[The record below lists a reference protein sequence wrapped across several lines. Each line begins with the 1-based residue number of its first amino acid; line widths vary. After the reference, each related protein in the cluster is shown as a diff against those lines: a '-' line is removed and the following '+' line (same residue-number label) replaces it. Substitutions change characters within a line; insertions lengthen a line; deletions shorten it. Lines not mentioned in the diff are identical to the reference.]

1 MKLGAPLFERVQA
14 AARAVSEQLELDTPT
29 AAVVLGSG
37 LGGVADRLTDA
48 RRVAYASLPCFPETT
63 VAGHPGRL
71 VAGKISTAPSS
82 GASSK
87 PDDKTVLLLCG
98 RVHGYEGYP
107 PSEVG
112 FGVRVVAA
120 LGVRTLIVSNASG
133 AVDPAFSPGEI
144 VAISDHINLTSESP
158 LTGTN
163 DERLGPRFV
172 DMTDAYDPKLRA
184 LAMAAAPGALGRP
197 LREAIYAG
205 MAGPAYETPAEVRL
219 LRTLGAGLVGMST
232 VHEVI
237 TARHAGLSVLGLSLV
252 ANMAAGVTP
261 GPLRHEDVTRAAAAG
276 ADALGRL
283 IAAVVAGLDPP

>member
-1 MKLGAPLFERVQA
+1 MKLGAPLFERVHA
-14 AARAVSEQLELDTPT
+14 AARAAAEQLNLATPQV
-29 AAVVLGSG
+29 AVVLGSG
-37 LGGVADRLTDA
+37 LGGVADGLVDA
-48 RRVAYASLPCFPETT
+48 HRVAYSSLPGFPETT

-71 VAGKISTAPSS
+71 VAGKLGGTTA
-82 GASSK
+82 
-87 PDDKTVLLLCG
+87 LLLCG

-112 FGVRVVAA
+112 FGIRVVAA
-120 LGVRTLIVSNASG
+120 LGVRTLIVTNASG
-133 AVDPAFSPGEI
+133 AVDPAFATGEI
-144 VAISDHINLTSESP
+144 VAISDHINLTSASP
-158 LTGTN
+158 LSGPN

-172 DMTDAYDPKLRA
+172 DMTDAYDPALRA
-184 LAMAAAPGALGRP
+184 LAKAVAPKAIGRP

-237 TARHAGLSVLGLSLV
+237 TARHAGLRVLGLSLV
-252 ANMAAGVTP
+252 ANPAAGVNE

-283 IAAVVAGLDPP
+283 IAAIVAGLGPA

>member
-14 AARAVSEQLELDTPT
+14 AARAVAEQLDLETPS

-37 LGGVADRLTDA
+37 LGGVADQLTDA
-48 RRVAYASLPCFPETT
+48 RRVPYASLPCFPETT

-71 VAGKISTAPSS
+71 VAGKIAGTIGGTAG
-82 GASSK
+82 GAGGG
-87 PDDKTVLLLCG
+87 KTVLLLCG

-120 LGVRTLIVSNASG
+120 LGVRTLIVSNAAG
-133 AVDPAFSPGEI
+133 AVDPAFAPGEI
-144 VAISDHINLTSESP
+144 VAISDHINLTSGSP
-158 LTGTN
+158 LTGPN

-184 LAMAAAPGALGRP
+184 LAQAVAPQAIGRP

-237 TARHAGLSVLGLSLV
+237 AARHAGLSVLGLSLV
-252 ANMAAGVTP
+252 ANPAAGVSP

-283 IAAVVAGLDPP
+283 IAAVVAGLDAP

>member
-1 MKLGAPLFERVQA
+1 VKLGQPLFDRVQT
-14 AARAVSEQLELDTPT
+14 AARAAAERLELDAPSV
-29 AAVVLGSG
+29 AVVLGSG
-37 LGGVADRLTDA
+37 LGGISDGLAEA
-48 RRVAYASLPCFPETT
+48 RGVPYASLPCFPETT

-71 VAGKISTAPSS
+71 VAGRI
-82 GASSK
+82 GGQ
-87 PDDKTVLLLCG
+87 TVLLLCG

-107 PSEVG
+107 ASEVG

-120 LGVRTLIVSNASG
+120 LGVQTLIVTNAAG
-133 AVDPAFSPGEI
+133 GVDPSFSPGEI
-144 VAISDHINLTSESP
+144 VAISDHINLTSASP
-158 LTGTN
+158 LSGPN

-172 DMTDAYDPKLRA
+172 DMTDAYDPALRA
-184 LAMAAAPGALGRP
+184 RAVAVAPAAIGRP

-237 TARHAGLSVLGLSLV
+237 AARHAGLSVLGLSLV
-252 ANMAAGVTP
+252 ANPAAGVAP

-276 ADALGRL
+276 ADAMGRL
-283 IAAVVAGLDPP
+283 VAAVIGDLDTRA

>member
-1 MKLGAPLFERVQA
+1 MKLGESFFDRVRGA
-14 AARAVSEQLELDTPT
+14 AHAAREQLDIDT
-29 AAVVLGSG
+29 AHVGVVLGSG
-37 LGGVADRLTDA
+37 LGGVADRLERA
-48 RRVAYASLPCFPETT
+48 RSAPYSSLPGFPETT

-71 VAGKISTAPSS
+71 VAGEIGGKTA
-82 GASSK
+82 
-87 PDDKTVLLLCG
+87 LLLCG
-98 RVHGYEGYP
+98 RVHGYEGYSP
-107 PSEVG
+107 CEIG

-120 LGVRTLIVSNASG
+120 LGARIVIVTNAAG
-133 AVDPAFSPGEI
+133 GVDPTLAPGDI
-144 VAISDHINLTSESP
+144 VAISDHINLTGVSP
-158 LTGTN
+158 LSGPN

-184 LAMAAAPGALGRP
+184 IAAVAAPAAIGRE

-237 TARHAGLSVLGLSLV
+237 AARHAGLAVLGLSLV
-252 ANMAAGVTP
+252 ANPAAGVNP

-276 ADALGRL
+276 SDALGRL
-283 IAAVVAGLDPP
+283 IVAIVAALAT

>member
-14 AARAVSEQLELDTPT
+14 AARAVSEQLDLETPT

-48 RRVAYASLPCFPETT
+48 RRVPYASLPCFPETT

-82 GASSK
+82 APSSG
-87 PDDKTVLLLCG
+87 PGDRTVLLLCG

-120 LGVRTLIVSNASG
+120 LGVRTLIVTNASG

-184 LAMAAAPGALGRP
+184 LAMAAAPGAIGRP

-237 TARHAGLSVLGLSLV
+237 AARHAGLSVLGLSLV
-252 ANMAAGVTP
+252 ANMAAGVSP

-276 ADALGRL
+276 TDALGRL
-283 IAAVVAGLDPP
+283 VAAVVGGLDAP

>member
-1 MKLGAPLFERVQA
+1 LKITSSMFDRVQA
-14 AARAVSEQLELDTPT
+14 AARAAAAQLDVEAPEV
-29 AAVVLGSG
+29 AVVLGSG
-37 LGGVADRLTDA
+37 LGGVADRLSQA
-48 RRVAYASLPCFPETT
+48 RAVPYASLPGFPETT

-71 VAGKISTAPSS
+71 VGGKLAGRE
-82 GASSK
+82 
-87 PDDKTVLLLCG
+87 VVLLCG

-107 PSEVG
+107 ASEVG

-120 LGVRTLIVSNASG
+120 LGVRTLIVTNAAG
-133 AVDPAFSPGEI
+133 GVDPALQPGEI
-144 VAISDHINLTSESP
+144 VAISDHINLTSASP
-158 LTGTN
+158 LTGPN

-172 DMTDAYDPKLRA
+172 DMTDAYDPALRA
-184 LAMAAAPGALGRP
+184 LAVAAAPAAVGRP

-237 TARHAGLSVLGLSLV
+237 TARHAGLAVLGLSLV
-252 ANMAAGVTP
+252 ANPAAGVSP

-276 ADALGRL
+276 ADALGR
-283 IAAVVAGLDPP
+283 IVTAIVGGLPRA

>member
-1 MKLGAPLFERVQA
+1 MKLGASLFDRVQA
-14 AARAVSEQLELDTPT
+14 AARAAAEQLNLD
-29 AAVVLGSG
+29 AAQVAVVLGSG
-37 LGGVADRLTDA
+37 LGGVADVLADA
-48 RRVAYASLPCFPETT
+48 HRVPYASLPGFPETT

-71 VAGKISTAPSS
+71 VAGKLGGKTA
-82 GASSK
+82 
-87 PDDKTVLLLCG
+87 LLLCG

-133 AVDPAFSPGEI
+133 AVDPGFATGEI
-144 VAISDHINLTSESP
+144 VAISDHINLTSASP
-158 LTGTN
+158 LSGPN

-172 DMTDAYDPKLRA
+172 DMTDAYDPELRA
-184 LAMAAAPGALGRP
+184 LAAAAAPAALGRP

-237 TARHAGLSVLGLSLV
+237 TARHAGLRVLGLSLV
-252 ANMAAGVTP
+252 ANPAAGVNP

-283 IAAVVAGLDPP
+283 VAAIVAGLGPG